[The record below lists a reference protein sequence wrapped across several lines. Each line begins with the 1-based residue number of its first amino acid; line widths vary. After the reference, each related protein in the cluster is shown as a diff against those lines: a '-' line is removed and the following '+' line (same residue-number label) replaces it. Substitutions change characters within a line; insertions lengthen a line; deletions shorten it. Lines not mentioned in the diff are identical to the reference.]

1 MSRGLEATTLAT
13 AVGCGLVGG
22 VFFAFSTFV
31 MRGLDRLPPA
41 QGIAAMQSINRTAV
55 SPLFMAAL
63 FGTGAACVGLM
74 VWVVRAPGDQ
84 PVAWV
89 LAGGA
94 LYIVGAL
101 GVTVARNV
109 PLNDTL
115 AALDPHGAGAPAV
128 WSCYLRDWTG
138 WNHVRTIASLGSA
151 ALLLVAQARGR

>member
-1 MSRGLEATTLAT
+1 
-13 AVGCGLVGG
+13 
-22 VFFAFSTFV
+22 
-31 MRGLDRLPPA
+31 
-41 QGIAAMQSINRTAV
+41 
-55 SPLFMAAL
+55 
-63 FGTGAACVGLM
+63 
-74 VWVVRAPGDQ
+74 
-84 PVAWV
+84 V

-115 AALDPHGAGAPAV
+115 AALDPHSAGAPGV
-128 WSCYLRDWTG
+128 WSRYVRDWTG